1 MATLVGYQDRAMAQ
15 VECNAP
21 LSRVVPLIE
30 RHAAPEF
37 DTDAPDAAALAVAE
51 EQRAR
56 AARAGKRAELERFH
70 QDLRRRVT
78 LAARKKRL
86 DDLNEPAPSPPS
98 AAKAA
103 HVPPPPPPPA
113 MRMEEA
119 PTQPTDVEPTTFVEE
134 PPMMPLSALA
144 IKVEQVLQ
152 EAMNARRC
160 MLSLKLP
167 AAASA

>member
-30 RHAAPEF
+30 RHTAPEF

-103 HVPPPPPPPA
+103 HVPPPPPPA
-113 MRMEEA
+113 TRVEEA
-119 PTQPTDVEPTTFVEE
+119 PTQPTDAEPTTFVEE
-134 PPMMPLSALA
+134 PQPMLPLSALA

-152 EAMNARRC
+152 EAMSARRC

>member
-1 MATLVGYQDRAMAQ
+1 MAQ

-30 RHAAPEF
+30 RHHVPEF
-37 DTDAPDAAALAVAE
+37 ELDAPDAASLAVAE

-56 AARAGKRAELERFH
+56 AARDGKRAELERFH

-86 DDLNEPAPSPPS
+86 DDRPEPVPSPPR
-98 AAKAA
+98 AAKATRA
-103 HVPPPPPPPA
+103 PPPPA
-113 MRMEEA
+113 PRVEDVPAA
-119 PTQPTDVEPTTFVEE
+119 PTDAAPTAFAEE
-134 PPMMPLSALA
+134 PQPMLPLSALA
-144 IKVEQVLQ
+144 IKVEQVLE
-152 EAMNARRC
+152 EAMNARRF

-167 AAASA
+167 VAASA

>member
-56 AARAGKRAELERFH
+56 AARAGKRADLERFH

-86 DDLNEPAPSPPS
+86 DEPAPSPPS

-103 HVPPPPPPPA
+103 HAPPPPPPPPA
-113 MRMEEA
+113 TRVEEA
-119 PTQPTDVEPTTFVEE
+119 PTQPTDAEPTTFVEA
-134 PPMMPLSALA
+134 PQPMLPLSALA

-152 EAMNARRC
+152 EAMSARRC